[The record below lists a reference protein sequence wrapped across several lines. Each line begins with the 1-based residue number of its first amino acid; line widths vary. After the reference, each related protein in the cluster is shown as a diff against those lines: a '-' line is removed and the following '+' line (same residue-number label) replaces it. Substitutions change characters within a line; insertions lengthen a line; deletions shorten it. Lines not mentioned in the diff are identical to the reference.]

1 MQDVIQV
8 MNEEADDILLADVLA
23 RQDRLTD
30 RINAIAELI
39 YITRADYI
47 GGLCLPWGMLTDG
60 QRRMY
65 RNEARALV
73 LKGAQ

>member
-47 GGLCLPWGMLTDG
+47 GGLCLPWGILTEG

-65 RNEARALV
+65 RNEARTLV
-73 LKGAQ
+73 VKGAQ